1 MCLQHTPWCLLK
13 LSYSSP
19 LAPTHVLWPV
29 CHVNDDRRCI
39 VFFNAK
45 QTSTRLSN
53 AENLALQSVFP
64 VFRVGVFF
72 LCSCCV
78 WTSQDCF
85 ISQTSPNA
93 GYRAVETEYLKIL
106 ISLFVLFLLLSKFS
120 VHCCYCYCYPC
131 MSECLVISQT
141 LPQCVQESSS
151 IWVSPTSPKI
161 DTNPPLP
168 HLSTLSML
176 VTPWSLLICL
186 FTGQW
191 TSLQKKHVQLWYQ
204 VKTSTSKHLISWEN

>member
-1 MCLQHTPWCLLK
+1 MHCFLQCKTDEYKIIQRRKLGSTKCFPSFSGWC
-13 LSYSSP
+13 
-19 LAPTHVLWPV
+19 
-29 CHVNDDRRCI
+29 I
-39 VFFNAK
+39 
-45 QTSTRLSN
+45 
-53 AENLALQSVFP
+53 
-64 VFRVGVFF
+64 F

-106 ISLFVLFLLLSKFS
+106 ISLFVLSKFS
-120 VHCCYCYCYPC
+120 VRCCYCYCYPC

-191 TSLQKKHVQLWYQ
+191 KYLQKYMSNFDIKWKTSL
-204 VKTSTSKHLISWEN
+204 SKYLKSRKN

>member
-1 MCLQHTPWCLLK
+1 MQNRRVQD
-13 LSYSSP
+13 Y
-19 LAPTHVLWPV
+19 PTQKTWLYK
-29 CHVNDDRRCI
+29 
-39 VFFNAK
+39 VFS
-45 QTSTRLSN
+45 Q
-53 AENLALQSVFP
+53 
-64 VFRVGVFF
+64 FF
-72 LCSCCV
+72 GLVYFCLCSCCV

-120 VHCCYCYCYPC
+120 VRCCYCYCYPC

-141 LPQCVQESSS
+141 FPQCVQESSS

-168 HLSTLSML
+168 HLTHW
-176 VTPWSLLICL
+176 VCWSHPGHC
-186 FTGQW
+186 W
-191 TSLQKKHVQLWYQ
+191 SVSSLGSGNIFKNTWA
-204 VKTSTSKHLISWEN
+204 TLISSEKLHWVNI

>member
-1 MCLQHTPWCLLK
+1 MHCFLQCKTDEYKIIQRRK
-13 LSYSSP
+13 LGSTKCFPSFSG
-19 LAPTHVLWPV
+19 W
-29 CHVNDDRRCI
+29 
-39 VFFNAK
+39 FFC
-45 QTSTRLSN
+45 
-53 AENLALQSVFP
+53 
-64 VFRVGVFF
+64 

-106 ISLFVLFLLLSKFS
+106 VRFFVLFLLLSMFS
-120 VHCCYCYCYPC
+120 VLLLFC

-141 LPQCVQESSS
+141 FPQCVQESSS

-168 HLSTLSML
+168 HLTHW
-176 VTPWSLLICL
+176 VCWSHPGHCWSVSSLGSGHL
-186 FTGQW
+186 FKKNMC
-191 TSLQKKHVQLWYQ
+191 SFDIKLKLQRVN
-204 VKTSTSKHLISWEN
+204 T

>member
-1 MCLQHTPWCLLK
+1 MSFDLYVTSMMIDDALF
-13 LSYSSP
+13 SSMQNRRVQDY
-19 LAPTHVLWPV
+19 PTQKTWLYK
-29 CHVNDDRRCI
+29 
-39 VFFNAK
+39 VFS
-45 QTSTRLSN
+45 Q
-53 AENLALQSVFP
+53 
-64 VFRVGVFF
+64 FF
-72 LCSCCV
+72 GLVYFCLCSCCV

-106 ISLFVLFLLLSKFS
+106 VRFFVLFLLLSMFS
-120 VHCCYCYCYPC
+120 VLLLL
-131 MSECLVISQT
+131 SECLVISQT
-141 LPQCVQESSS
+141 FPQCVQESSS

-191 TSLQKKHVQLWYQ
+191 KYLQKNMSNFDIKWKTSL
-204 VKTSTSKHLISWEN
+204 SKYLKSRKN

>member
-1 MCLQHTPWCLLK
+1 MCLQHTPRCLLK

-29 CHVNDDRRCI
+29 CHVNALFSSMQNRRVQDYPTQKTWLYK
-39 VFFNAK
+39 VFS
-45 QTSTRLSN
+45 Q
-53 AENLALQSVFP
+53 
-64 VFRVGVFF
+64 FF
-72 LCSCCV
+72 GLVYFCLCSCCV

-191 TSLQKKHVQLWYQ
+191 TSLQKNMCSFDIKLKLQRVN
-204 VKTSTSKHLISWEN
+204 T